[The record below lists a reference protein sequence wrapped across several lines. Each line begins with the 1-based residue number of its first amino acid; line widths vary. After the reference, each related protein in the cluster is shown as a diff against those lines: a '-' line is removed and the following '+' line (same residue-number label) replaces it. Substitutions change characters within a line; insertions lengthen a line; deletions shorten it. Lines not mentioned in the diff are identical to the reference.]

1 MKNIITNR
9 IKLLIVV
16 SGMVLL
22 TGSCKQELIRDA
34 PYPEQLIYMPTAT
47 YNNYT
52 IDVVPAARGS
62 VPTPGFPTRF
72 TVDTLTRKFNVL
84 LAAYRSGITMEGG
97 FKIDVSVNND
107 TINKLLAIAGQLPLG
122 TLPVGT
128 LPLPANK
135 FTLPTSIEMI
145 DGQDIAKC
153 DMAVDLDFLRSNYQA
168 PPGGQ
173 LYAVAVTV
181 SSSARKTNPKFATT
195 IIVINTKIM
204 KPTADFS
211 TSPLATDPKTINF
224 TNKAVS
230 GVKFIWNFGD
240 GTPAK
245 ITTTTVNET
254 LFSHIYAK
262 AGTYNCTLTT
272 IGVGGYA
279 DRSVVTK
286 AVVVL

>member
-16 SGMVLL
+16 CGVMLL
-22 TGSCKQELIRDA
+22 TGSCKQDLIRDA

-47 YNNYT
+47 YNNYL
-52 IDVVPAARGS
+52 IDLVPAARGS
-62 VPTPGFPTRF
+62 DPTPGFPTRF

-84 LAAYRSGITMEGG
+84 LSAYRSGITMDGS
-97 FKIDVSVNND
+97 FKIDVSVNKD

-128 LPLPANK
+128 LPLPADK
-135 FTLPTSIEMI
+135 FTLPSSIEMLS
-145 DGQDIAKC
+145 GQDIAKC
-153 DMAVDLDFLRSNYQA
+153 DMAVDLDFLRSNYIA

-181 SSSARKTNPKFATT
+181 SSTERKSNPKFATT

-204 KPTADFS
+204 KPAADF
-211 TSPLATDPKTINF
+211 TTTPLATNPKTINF
-224 TNKAVS
+224 NNKSVS

-240 GTPAK
+240 GTPVK
-245 ITTTTVNET
+245 ITTTTVNEV
-254 LFSHIYAK
+254 LFTHTYVN

-279 DRSVVTK
+279 DRSVITK
-286 AVVVL
+286 PQVVL

>member
-1 MKNIITNR
+1 MKNIITCR

-16 SGMVLL
+16 SGFMTLV
-22 TGSCKQELIRDA
+22 GSCSQDLIRDA
-34 PYPEQLIYMPTAT
+34 AYPEQLIYMPTAT

-52 IDVVPAARGS
+52 IDVVPRALGS
-62 VPTPGFPTRF
+62 DPTPGFPTRF
-72 TVDTLTRKFNVL
+72 TTDTVARKFNVL
-84 LAAYRSGITMEGG
+84 LAAYRSGIDMKGAFTVDV
-97 FKIDVSVNND
+97 KINTD
-107 TINKLLAIAGQLPLG
+107 TITKLLAIAGQLPLG

-128 LPLPANK
+128 LPLPADK
-135 FTLPTSIEMI
+135 FTLPATTQML

-153 DMAVDLDFLRSNYQA
+153 DMAVDLDFLRNNYQA

-181 SSSARKTNPKFATT
+181 SSTARKTNPKFATT

-204 KPTADFS
+204 KPTAGF
-211 TSPLATDPKTINF
+211 TTTALVTNPKIINF
-224 TNKAVS
+224 TNTSVS

-240 GTPAK
+240 GTPVK

-254 LFSHIYAK
+254 LFSHTYSA

-272 IGVGGYA
+272 IGVGGYV
-279 DRSVVTK
+279 DRSVITK
-286 AVVVL
+286 AQVVL